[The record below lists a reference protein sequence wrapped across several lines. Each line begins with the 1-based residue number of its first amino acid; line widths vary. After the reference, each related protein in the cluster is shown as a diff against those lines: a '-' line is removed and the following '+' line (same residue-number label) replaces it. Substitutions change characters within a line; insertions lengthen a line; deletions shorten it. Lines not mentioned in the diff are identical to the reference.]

1 MASPSN
7 GGEIIMDSHHHFW
20 DLGRFQY
27 PWMTDRVAPLRRNYL
42 PEDMKP
48 LLKATGVQQTV
59 LVQAH
64 QSVEE
69 TRWFLELAEANDFV
83 GGVVGWVDLDSPDV
97 GQVLDELVKHPKL
110 KGIRHLVH
118 DEKDDS
124 WLMRADVRRGLAE
137 VAKRNLTYDLLV
149 RPQHLRFIPLL
160 AEMVPGL
167 RMVVDHIAKP
177 PIASGQLEPW
187 ASRIAAVAAIP
198 GMYCK
203 ISGMVT
209 EADWSRWTVEDLKP
223 YVHHVVEKFGFDRVM
238 WGSDWPVCT
247 LAAPYQR
254 VLESALEA
262 LGPIS
267 SEERSKFLGRNAI
280 KFYRLS

>member
-1 MASPSN
+1 
-7 GGEIIMDSHHHFW
+7 
-20 DLGRFQY
+20 
-27 PWMTDRVAPLRRNYL
+27 
-42 PEDMKP
+42 
-48 LLKATGVQQTV
+48 V

-69 TRWFLELAEANDFV
+69 THWLLELAEANDFV

-209 EADWSRWTVEDLKP
+209 EANWSRWTVEDLKP